1 MHDRGQ
7 ATVEFALCLPFVAI
21 VLAGLFEVGMVLSDQ
36 VRLWHAAREA
46 ARVAVVDPDPAA
58 ARRAAEGVGLEDV
71 DVDVTPDRVGR
82 RQGEPLTVSLTYR
95 PPGRM
100 PLIGELFQHIDLR
113 ARATMR
119 IEQP

>member
-1 MHDRGQ
+1 MQRGQ
-7 ATVEFALCLPFVAI
+7 ATVEFALTLPVV
-21 VLAGLFEVGMVLSDQ
+21 VLVLCALFEVGMVASDQ

-58 ARRAAEGVGLEDV
+58 ARRAAEDVGLDPVE
-71 DVDVTPDRVGR
+71 VDVTPTGTAR
-82 RQGEPLTVSLTYR
+82 RQGRPLTVSLTYHPR
-95 PPGRM
+95 GRV
-100 PLIGELFQHIDLR
+100 PLVGEMFEFVVLH

>member
-1 MHDRGQ
+1 MHERGQ

-21 VLAGLFEVGMVLSDQ
+21 VLAALFEIGMVLSDQ

-46 ARVAVVDPDPAA
+46 ARVAVVDADPAA
-58 ARRAAEGVGLEDV
+58 ARRAAEDVGLDDV
-71 DVDVTPDRVGR
+71 DVEVVPDRVGR

-100 PLIGELFQHIDLR
+100 PLIGELFEHLDLR

>member
-1 MHDRGQ
+1 MRDRGQ
-7 ATVEFALCLPFVAI
+7 ATVEFALCLPFVALL
-21 VLAGLFEVGMVLSDQ
+21 LAALFEVGMVVSDQ

-58 ARRAAEGVGLEDV
+58 ARSAAEGVGLEDV
-71 DVDVTPDRVGR
+71 VVEVTPGRTSR
-82 RQGEPLTVSLTYR
+82 RQGEPLTVSLTYQ
-95 PPGRM
+95 PLGRM
-100 PLIGELFQHIDLR
+100 PLIGELFERLQLH

>member
-1 MHDRGQ
+1 MRERGQ
-7 ATVEFALCLPFVAI
+7 ATVEFAFCLPFVALL
-21 VLAGLFEVGMVLSDQ
+21 LAALFEVGMVLSDQ

-71 DVDVTPDRVGR
+71 VADVTPDRTGR
-82 RQGEPLTVSLTYR
+82 RQGEPLTVSLTYQ
-95 PPGRM
+95 PTGRM
-100 PLIGELFQHIDLR
+100 PLIGELFERLQLR